1 LKKDWSVWLWCVL
14 LFLAGVTWGSIKLKT
29 GFFTVDN
36 VHDLFEIFSSAATVI
51 AVILAALSIN
61 AWRSQIKAESDHDL
75 ARKLAV
81 SLINFKEAIQ
91 AAHSDMQFCRNNC
104 IVGFEG
110 LPPHLLRHVTDSFIV
125 RMDKAKTIKAEILAL
140 LIEARALWGDELSNS
155 FGGII
160 NICDDLYGGV
170 RLFSIII
177 EPDVEF
183 ERRELFKTRIIEH
196 GDKFE
201 ADGWVEGKIISKADE
216 LSKYAYDYIKSRLL
230 R

>member
-1 LKKDWSVWLWCVL
+1 MKKDWAIWLLCAL
-14 LFLAGVTWGSIKLKT
+14 LFLAGVTWGSIKVKT

-36 VHDLFEIFSSAATVI
+36 FHDLFEIFSSIATVA
-51 AVILAALSIN
+51 AVVLAALGIN
-61 AWRSQIKAESDHDL
+61 AWRSQIKAESDHGL
-75 ARKLAV
+75 ARQLAV
-81 SLINFKEAIQ
+81 SLMNFKDAIQ
-91 AAHSDMQFCRNNC
+91 AAHADMQFCRNNC

-110 LPPHLLRHVTDSFIV
+110 LPPHLLRSVTDSLIV
-125 RMDKAKTIKAEILAL
+125 RMDQAKTLRAEILAL

-160 NICDDLYGGV
+160 NICDEFYGGV

-177 EPDVEF
+177 DPEVDF
-183 ERRELFKTRIIEH
+183 ERRELFKTRIIEQ

-201 ADGWVEGKIISKADE
+201 AEGWGEGKVRFRADE
-216 LSKYAYDYIKSRLL
+216 LSERAYDYIKSKLL

>member
-1 LKKDWSVWLWCVL
+1 MKKDWIIWLTCVL
-14 LFLAGVTWGSIKLKT
+14 IFLAGVTWGSIRLKT
-29 GFFTVDN
+29 DFYTVDN
-36 VHDLFEIFSSAATVI
+36 IHDLFEILSSAATVV
-51 AVILAALSIN
+51 AVILAAFSIN
-61 AWRSQIKAESDHDL
+61 AWRSQIKAESDHEL

-81 SLINFKEAIQ
+81 SLINLKETIQ
-91 AAHSDMQFCRNNC
+91 SAYADMQFCRNNC

-110 LPPHLLRHVTDSFIV
+110 LPPDLLRSVTNSFIV
-125 RMDKAKTIKAEILAL
+125 RMEKAKTQRADLQVL

-160 NICDDLYGGV
+160 NICDEFYGCV
-170 RLFSIII
+170 RLFSAAI

-183 ERRELFKTRIIEH
+183 ERVDLFKTRIIEL

-201 ADGWVEGKIISKADE
+201 LDGWQEGRILAKADE
-216 LSKYAYDYIKSRLL
+216 LSKQAYEYIKSKLL